1 MSVKTTTFVAKKHI
15 FVDKLKL
22 RIWRI
27 RKTFVSLHRQKVNRL
42 FFNLGF
48 AVIAS
53 PKLFFIGLF
62 FVSLHPR
69 NRNQYGDH

>member
-1 MSVKTTTFVAKKHI
+1 MSVKIAIFVEKMLA

-22 RIWRI
+22 RIWRK
-27 RKTFVSLHRQKVNRL
+27 RKTFVSLQRQKVNRL

-53 PKLFFIGLF
+53 PKLFFIGF
-62 FVSLHPR
+62 FL
-69 NRNQYGDH
+69 